1 MRTPTTTTREPYDV
15 FDNPIPRAKGAFPFV
30 TVLQS
35 ELADTGRERMVAP
48 LVPRAHMPGVS
59 GRLTPIVKV
68 CDVEH
73 VLLVPRMTPVEIADL
88 DGVKD
93 HLTPYRNEI
102 VAALDFLFLG
112 V

>member
-1 MRTPTTTTREPYDV
+1 VSQYDV
-15 FDNPIPRAKGAFPFV
+15 LENPIPRARRAFPFV

-35 ELADTGRERMVAP
+35 ELADTGRDRIIAP
-48 LVPRAHMPGVS
+48 LVARTRMPGVS

-68 CDVEH
+68 MGVEH
-73 VLLVPRMTPVEIADL
+73 VLLVPRMAPVAIADL
-88 DGVKD
+88 REVKD
-93 HLTPYRNEI
+93 RLAPYRNEI